1 MLKEHGFT
9 GKTSSL
15 ALGISRST
23 LYYDSQRDDTDARN
37 EIRRLA
43 FCHKRIGYRMIL
55 FWMRRDGWNINH
67 KKVYRIY
74 REEGLKIR
82 QKLKKKRYK
91 GNEKPLPVPDLPDQN
106 WAGDFV
112 HASLYGGRKVRIF
125 VSVDLCTR
133 EIPILYAD
141 YSISGDKL
149 KQEFELY
156 SETNKLPQVFVFD
169 NGPEFRS
176 KSIEGWAEKNKVKL
190 HFIQPGKP
198 TQNALVESLNGKLRN
213 EFLNH
218 NWFYTL
224 NELREAL
231 EEWRKEYNTG
241 RLHSSIWYLTPS
253 EFRNQLIGK
262 IEIGITNI

>member
-1 MLKEHGFT
+1 MLKEHGYT

-15 ALGISRST
+15 ALGVSRST
-23 LYYDSQRDDTDARN
+23 LYYDSQKDDNEARN

-43 FCHKRIGYRMIL
+43 FRHKKIGYRMIL

-67 KKVYRIY
+67 KRVYRIY
-74 REEGLKIR
+74 KEEGLKLR

-91 GNEKPLPVPDLPDQN
+91 VDKNPLPVPELPDHT

-141 YSISGDKL
+141 YSISGNKL
-149 KQEFELY
+149 RQNFELHG
-156 SETNKLPQVFVFD
+156 ETNKTPRVFVFD

-176 KSIEGWAEKNKVKL
+176 KSIEEWSEESGVKI

-198 TQNALVESLNGKLRN
+198 TQNAFVESLNGKLRN

-224 NELREAL
+224 DELREAL

-241 RLHSSIWYLTPS
+241 RLHSSLGYLTPS
-253 EFRNQLIGK
+253 EFRNQLREKIGN
-262 IEIGITNI
+262 TNI